1 MVAGESQGGHIAASL
16 AATIA
21 PDLLILIS
29 SLPDRDDVPRLNA
42 SNVTVII
49 GWMVCLLMISCAHTP
64 RMCTPSG

>member
-21 PDLLILIS
+21 PDFLILIS

-42 SNVTVII
+42 SNATVII
-49 GWMVCLLMISCAHTP
+49 GWLV
-64 RMCTPSG
+64 